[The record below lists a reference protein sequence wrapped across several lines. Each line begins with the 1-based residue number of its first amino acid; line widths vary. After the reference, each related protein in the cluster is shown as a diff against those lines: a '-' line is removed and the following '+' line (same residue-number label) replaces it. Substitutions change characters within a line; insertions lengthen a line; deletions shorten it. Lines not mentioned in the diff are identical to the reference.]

1 MVSPSKRVLITG
13 ANGFT
18 GRWLG
23 AHLSEAGYQVYG
35 LTQHPARTSAEIQ
48 ADLCDPPAL
57 RAALETARPDYIVHL
72 AAITFVPHG
81 DSAEIYRVNLFGT
94 LNLLDAILTVGLQP
108 RKILI
113 ASSANVYGNP
123 AVEIIDETV
132 CPAPV
137 NHYAN
142 SKLAMEHMVRTYDDR
157 LPLIITR
164 PFNYTGVGQAEHFLI
179 PKIVAHYRQRQP
191 VIELGNLEVIRDFSD
206 VRFVVEVYRQLL
218 ESDIQGE
225 TVNLCSG
232 VGVTLGGIIE
242 KMNEIAGYAIQVRV
256 NPAFVR
262 ANEIH
267 RLIGDNRKLR
277 RLIGA
282 IPAFPI
288 DAILSTLYHH
298 STLSSG

>member
-1 MVSPSKRVLITG
+1 
-13 ANGFT
+13 
-18 GRWLG
+18 
-23 AHLSEAGYQVYG
+23 
-35 LTQHPARTSAEIQ
+35 
-48 ADLCDPPAL
+48 
-57 RAALETARPDYIVHL
+57 
-72 AAITFVPHG
+72 
-81 DSAEIYRVNLFGT
+81 
-94 LNLLDAILTVGLQP
+94 
-108 RKILI
+108 
-113 ASSANVYGNP
+113 
-123 AVEIIDETV
+123 VEIIDETV

-232 VGVTLGGIIE
+232 AGVTLGEIIE

-262 ANEIH
+262 AGP
-267 RLIGDNRKLR
+267 RQSRFCPR
-277 RLIGA
+277 Q
-282 IPAFPI
+282 
-288 DAILSTLYHH
+288 
-298 STLSSG
+298 